1 MVERAE
7 QSGGGVVTFL
17 FTDLVGSTRTLSR
30 LGDDA
35 AEALRQ
41 THFSLLRSAMKKSDA
56 EEVKNLGDGLMLAF
70 TSPLDAIGAAV
81 RMQKAIAEH
90 NADATDD
97 PIAVRIGIHAG
108 EPVREDGDYFGTP
121 VVIAKRL
128 CDAAKGGQILAG
140 ELVASLVGTRGGHRF
155 GAVGP
160 MELKGLSKPVPVVE
174 VAWGDTAPILVTA
187 TRSGARRPRRPAA
200 PRGPELVGRAEEL
213 SLLDDEY
220 AAAGTGEFH
229 CVLLSGD
236 PGVGKTR
243 LAAEL
248 LTRREAEATVLR
260 ARAHPMATTVAFGLW
275 AEALDPY
282 LQVLGDDEIADICGG
297 FLDDLAGLFHRVAA
311 VHGPGMGSEAPRPRL
326 LAGLTRIVDEATRR
340 GPVVVLFDDIHW
352 ADASSWEVLRHLARQ
367 LDAAPLL
374 VVLTARPA
382 ELAEHEVAGQVLF
395 ELEQDGLLTRLEVAT
410 LDAAG
415 LRALAEQVTGAPPPA
430 ALVEWLSVRSQGN
443 ALFAIGLLR
452 ALLEEGADL
461 AVPALTKLPEN
472 LAERVTARLRRAT
485 PEHMALLELV
495 AVVGGPVPLA
505 DLATLAG
512 RRVDEL
518 GPTLAEIV
526 AGRGLAEFE
535 RARTLTY
542 EFTHPLVRDV
552 VYDHMGGARR
562 RLVHRQVARMLREAG
577 RVTEAALHYARSA
590 DPGDPEAVEAL
601 IAALREAEV
610 REAVS
615 EGLGLLSELVELLP
629 PADQRWLEVL
639 EAMNW
644 QADWAADHR
653 VEFHVEV
660 TVRALRAMDALLE
673 SSDDAG
679 RRALVKLRLAYFLG
693 WGLAELDEAEAAC
706 TEARTLFESAGQPR
720 RALQAGLELAWISA
734 LRGDFAAMH
743 TRAQGVLAPAEAEG
757 DRPLVMR
764 AHAAAGG
771 VALLQGRLDEWRAS
785 YDRVAEIARAD
796 GKEYRLSA
804 TQFVGAMGFAVE
816 GRVEEGRRRL
826 AEVKLRDTFRDS
838 AVLDHEAQICILA
851 GDFSAALAV
860 TRESERRM
868 PGDRPRRLPRLV
880 LGAWAATELG
890 QQAEAQRTL
899 ERAEAILGDGELF
912 YLRVVWRHVCAL
924 LDWSRGD
931 VATALPG
938 MAAVVARLT
947 EMETHG
953 LAFLCADL
961 AEVAA
966 DAGDPAAADLAAAAL
981 NMSARRTGHAAMFQG
996 LAGVAEARVALAAG
1010 DPTRGAEPAQ
1020 AAVATLTGT
1029 GLQSYLAGA
1038 HDVLG
1043 RCLLGSDRVAGVAEL
1058 ERAAALFAE
1067 CGAVWRRGRTLEV
1080 LRRQGSAGRRA
1091 MAAALG
1097 PGSLTR
1103 RELDVARLAAQG
1115 KSAREIAEA
1124 LFVGERTVETH
1135 LSNVYAK
1142 LGVESKL
1149 DLVRRGG
1156 ELGLL

>member
-1 MVERAE
+1 VAERAE
-7 QSGGGVVTFL
+7 QSGVGVVTFL
-17 FTDLVGSTRTLSR
+17 FTDLVGSTQALSR
-30 LGDDA
+30 LGDDG

-41 THFSLLRSAMKKSDA
+41 THFSLLRSAIKEDA

-70 TSPLDAIGAAV
+70 TSPLEAVSAAV
-81 RMQKAIAEH
+81 HMQKAIAEH
-90 NADATDD
+90 NADATGEA
-97 PIAVRIGIHAG
+97 IAVRIGIHAG

-128 CDAAKGGQILAG
+128 CDAANGGQILAG
-140 ELVASLVGTRGGHRF
+140 ELVAALVGTRGSHRF
-155 GAVGP
+155 RTIGP
-160 MELKGLSKPVPVVE
+160 MELKGLTKPVTAVE
-174 VAWGDTAPILVTA
+174 VDWSGSAPIPVTAP
-187 TRSGARRPRRPAA
+187 RSAARRPRRPAA

-213 SLLDDEY
+213 ALLEDEY
-220 AAAGTGEFH
+220 AAAGRGELH
-229 CVLLSGD
+229 CVLLVGD

-248 LTRREAEATVLR
+248 LARREAAATVLR

-311 VHGPGMGSEAPRPRL
+311 VHGPGVGGEAPRPRL

-367 LDAAPLL
+367 LDAAPLM

-382 ELAEHEVAGQVLF
+382 ELAAHEVAGQVLF
-395 ELEQDGLLTRLEVAT
+395 ELEQDGLLTRLDVAT

-415 LRALAEQVTGAPPPA
+415 LRELAEQVTGAPPPA
-430 ALVEWLSVRSQGN
+430 ALVEWLTRRSEGN

-461 AVPALTKLPEN
+461 AAPALTKLPEN
-472 LAERVTARLRRAT
+472 LAERVTARLRRAA
-485 PEHMALLELV
+485 PEHMALLDLV

-512 RRVDEL
+512 RPVAEL
-518 GPTLAEIV
+518 GPMLAEIV
-526 AGRGLAEFE
+526 ASRGLVEFE
-535 RARTLTY
+535 RGRTLTY

-562 RLVHRQVARMLREAG
+562 RLLHRQVARMLREAG

-590 DPGDPEAVEAL
+590 DPGDPEAVDAL
-601 IAALREAEV
+601 VAALREAEA

-615 EGLGLLSELVELLP
+615 EGLGLLGELVELLP
-629 PADQRWLEVL
+629 PTDRRWLDVL

-644 QADWAADHR
+644 HAEWLADHR
-653 VEFHVEV
+653 VDLHVGV
-660 TVRALRAMDALLE
+660 TVRALRAMDALLDA
-673 SSDDAG
+673 SDDAA
-679 RRALVKLRLAYFLG
+679 RRGVVKLRLAYFLG
-693 WGLAELDEAEAAC
+693 WGLGEVDDAESAC
-706 TEARTLFESAGQPR
+706 TQAHALFERAGQ
-720 RALQAGLELAWISA
+720 AHGVLLADLELAWISG

-743 TRAQGVLAPAEAEG
+743 AQAERVLAATEAEG

-764 AHAAAGG
+764 ALAASGG
-771 VALLQGRLDEWRAS
+771 VALVRGRLAEWRSS

-796 GKEYRLSA
+796 GKNYRLSQA
-804 TQFVGAMGFAVE
+804 QLLTAIGLAME
-816 GRVEEGRRRL
+816 GRVDEGRRL
-826 AEVKLRDTFRDS
+826 VAEVKVRDS
-838 AVLDHEAQICILA
+838 FRNSVVLDYEAHLHLLA
-851 GDFSAALAV
+851 GDFPAALAV
-860 TRESERRM
+860 TRESERLV
-868 PGDRPRRLPRLV
+868 PGDRFRRLPRLIF
-880 LGAWAATELG
+880 GALAATEMG
-890 QQAEAQRTL
+890 EHAEAQRAI
-899 ERAEAILGDGELF
+899 ERAEAIQGDRDFF
-912 YLRVVWRHVCAL
+912 YFQPMRRHAAAL

-931 VATALPG
+931 LDKALPV
-938 MAAVVARLT
+938 MASVIARLA
-947 EMETHG
+947 EMDAHG
-953 LAFLCADL
+953 FAYMGADV
-961 AEVAA
+961 AEAA
-966 DAGDPAAADLAAAAL
+966 AEAADPAAATHAAHVTSE
-981 NMSARRTGHAAMFQG
+981 SATRTGHGVLFEG
-996 LAGVAEARVALAAG
+996 LADVAGAWAALAAG
-1010 DPTRGAEPAQ
+1010 EPARGAEPAR
-1020 AAVATLTGT
+1020 AAVDALTGT
-1029 GLQSYLAGA
+1029 GLRCYLARA

-1043 RCLLGSDRVAGVAEL
+1043 RCLLGSDRAAGVAEL
-1058 ERAAALFAE
+1058 ERAAALFGD

-1115 KSAREIAEA
+1115 LSAREIAEA

-1135 LSNVYAK
+1135 LGNVYAK

-1149 DLVRRGG
+1149 DLVRRAG
-1156 ELGLL
+1156 ELSLL